1 MKHDLFLSQ
10 NLEKYMDQINPLASR
25 EKQIVKGKKMHI
37 QTERNESEWFKKKRV
52 GGWGSTLT
60 EAGGWGMGEGV
71 CGGETQ
77 EGDNV
82 CNVNK

>member
-37 QTERNESEWFKKKRV
+37 QTERNESEWFKKKREWV
-52 GGWGSTLT
+52 GGGALSQKQGG
-60 EAGGWGMGEGV
+60 GGWERGFAEGKPRK
-71 CGGETQ
+71 GITFAM
-77 EGDNV
+77 
-82 CNVNK
+82 

>member
-37 QTERNESEWFKKKRV
+37 QTERNESEWFKKKESGWV
-52 GGWGSTLT
+52 GEHSHRS
-60 EAGGWGMGEGV
+60 GGVGDGR
-71 CGGETQ
+71 GGLRR
-77 EGDNV
+77 GNPGRG
-82 CNVNK
+82 